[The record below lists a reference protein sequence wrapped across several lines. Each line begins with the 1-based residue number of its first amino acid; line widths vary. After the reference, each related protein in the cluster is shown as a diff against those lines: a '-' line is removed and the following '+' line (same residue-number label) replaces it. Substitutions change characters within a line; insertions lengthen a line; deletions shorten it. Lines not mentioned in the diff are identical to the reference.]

1 MFGRD
6 FHQAPGSSYATAALP
21 APPPSLDLATKMKLP
36 WGMMDNAQIGYCT
49 CAAAGHL
56 MMEWTAN
63 AQSKIFRPTS
73 RS

>member
-6 FHQAPGSSYATAALP
+6 FHQAPESSYATAALP
-21 APPPSLDLATKMKLP
+21 SPPPSLALATKMKLP
-36 WGMMDNAQIGYCT
+36 WGMMDNAQIGDCT